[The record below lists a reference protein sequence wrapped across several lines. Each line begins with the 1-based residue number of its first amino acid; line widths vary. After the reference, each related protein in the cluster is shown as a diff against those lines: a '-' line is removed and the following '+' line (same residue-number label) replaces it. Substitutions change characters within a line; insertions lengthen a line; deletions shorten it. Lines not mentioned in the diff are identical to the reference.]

1 MAVLNFKIQA
11 STLVEVI
18 VAMLIILT
26 SFGMA
31 IMVIDSNSKSSN
43 AHALIQ
49 AQQCVFMEKDKAM
62 HEKRYFNEETNYSN
76 IHIVKTLTDYPNS
89 TELKVLEIQ
98 AFDADKKMLVTQR
111 ELIIAE

>member
-1 MAVLNFKIQA
+1 MAILTPKIQA

-18 VAMLIILT
+18 VALIIIVS

-31 IMVIDSNSKSSN
+31 MMVIDGNSKSAN
-43 AHALIQ
+43 THALIQ
-49 AQQCVFMEKDKAM
+49 AQQCVLMEKDKTM
-62 HEKRYFNEETNYSN
+62 KERRFFNEETDYKS

-98 AFDADKKMLVTQR
+98 AFDANKKILVSQR